1 MNKIHYAM
9 QFATHGHWGQFRKYT
24 RAPYINHPMRV
35 AYHVGLYSNHEDDV
49 CVGWLHDM
57 MEDCDVE
64 YIVLEGMF
72 GKKVADLVQELTNVY
87 TSKAF
92 PDFNRKRRKELE
104 LIRLEGI
111 SSPAKL
117 VKLIDRWDNLN
128 EIPLTERGF
137 LVKYLKESR
146 ALADTIKG
154 VCSYWDVQLDETI
167 SRLEKEVK
175 HA

>member
-1 MNKIHYAM
+1 
-9 QFATHGHWGQFRKYT
+9 
-24 RAPYINHPMRV
+24 
-35 AYHVGLYSNHEDDV
+35 
-49 CVGWLHDM
+49 M